1 MVQPFLLPNKQK
13 EDRQGNLSEMENVIS
28 ITTDN
33 IKHLEAQQLRNM
45 KSAFYRSPT
54 WSKPANTN
62 LWVIYK
68 LQVLSVLLDFLLQFY
83 FDYNTSSIILFYLFS
98 IIITW

>member
-1 MVQPFLLPNKQK
+1 MVQPLLLPNKQK
-13 EDRQGNLSEMENVIS
+13 EDRQGNFSEMENVIS

-33 IKHLEAQQLRNM
+33 IKYLEAQQLRNM
-45 KSAFYRSPT
+45 KSAFYRSPN

-68 LQVLSVLLDFLLQFY
+68 LQVLSVLLVFLLQFY
-83 FDYNTSSIILFYLFS
+83 FDSNPSSIILFYPLS
-98 IIITW
+98 IIIT